1 MPNDKLRIAEEVYGP
16 ALKEQAAIRQ
26 TQEAKTWK
34 DLAQAAHRKQLASK
48 ERPPRRTAS
57 QKLTT
62 TRQGSRLTER

>member
-1 MPNDKLRIAEEVYGP
+1 MPEATFSQLWNGLLDKERVGQRP
-16 ALKEQAAIRQ
+16 V
-26 TQEAKTWK
+26 TWK
-34 DLAQAAHRKQLASK
+34 DLAQAAYKKQLASK